1 MTWLSPLLAG
11 IAAAIAIPTLL
22 ILYFLKLRRRDLEVS
37 TTLLWKKAI
46 EDLQANAPFQKL
58 RRNLL
63 LFLQL
68 LILAAALLAIGQPQI
83 KGNIN
88 AGQKFVILIDRSA
101 SMQSVDEVDGKQK
114 RSRLDAAKAQAR
126 ALVDSMREPTKL
138 KISADESSDE
148 AMLIAFDS
156 TAEVRQQFTSDKA
169 SLRAAIDAIEPT
181 DGPGLLTEAVQL
193 AKAHAPKRIIEGKT
207 VEGLS
212 DEASAVTLHLWTDGR
227 LSDAERAG
235 VSPQDEVVLHKV
247 GAAES
252 ANLGVVTLRSE
263 RSFEDA
269 GKLTIFVGI
278 ESTDRSPRAIDVE
291 LTINGQPAAIKSVQ
305 IPAATVA
312 RTGEEKKEGSEGSS
326 DARPVTE
333 VVKSGSGGVVFQ
345 LDRYEGGL
353 ATVKLRT
360 PGTDTAPTD
369 DVFSIDDQASIVL
382 APAKKLRL
390 AMVSGGNLFLR
401 TALEGIPTA
410 KFDSYAPADF
420 ESKLRAGTL
429 PEYDCV
435 VLDGY
440 TPPKELCTGSA
451 GLPPGRWLLLGS
463 APQPSSGMIVGLPQG
478 AAKFI
483 EWKKEHPA
491 LRQVNLDEPTVG
503 DLPLV
508 TITPGTSAVAIAN
521 TDKGP
526 GIVFVGSIDTRAVV
540 VPFDVA
546 KSDWPF
552 NLSWVIFLASST
564 RALGDDAAGA
574 SGISTQALQPNNI
587 LSDRIPQGASN
598 ARIRIPGGDISPLAP
613 APDGAVVFGPIRHQ
627 GVYEVSWSGQA
638 GPLDRQEG
646 GTAKRLYAANL
657 LDEYESN
664 IASSNVLNLR
674 DRDVTARSENQI
686 TADRKLWPW
695 LLLAAL
701 AIVLFEWFIYNRK
714 VYV

>member
-11 IAAAIAIPTLL
+11 VAAAIAVPTLL
-22 ILYFLKLRRRDLEVS
+22 ILYFLKLRRQDVEVS

-88 AGQKFVILIDRSA
+88 AGRKFVILIDRSA
-101 SMQSVDEVDGKQK
+101 SMQSIDEVDGKQK
-114 RSRLDAAKAQAR
+114 RTRLDAAKAQAR

-156 TAEVRQQFTSDKA
+156 TADVRQQFTSDKSA
-169 SLRAAIDAIEPT
+169 LRAAIDAIEPT

-207 VEGLS
+207 VDGLS

-227 LSDAERAG
+227 LSDADRAG
-235 VSPQDEVVLHKV
+235 VSPQDEVVLHQV
-247 GAAES
+247 GSAES
-252 ANLGVVTLRSE
+252 PNLAIVTLRSE

-278 ESTDRSPRAIDVE
+278 ESTDRSPRIVDAE
-291 LTINGQPAAIKSVQ
+291 LTINGKPAAIKSVQ
-305 IPAATVA
+305 IPAATVS
-312 RTGEEKKEGSEGSS
+312 RTGEEKQEGALGST
-326 DARPVTE
+326 DARPVAN
-333 VVKSGSGGVVFQ
+333 VVKTGSTGVVFQ

-353 ATVKLRT
+353 ATVKLRAS
-360 PGTDTAPTD
+360 GTDSPPAD
-369 DVFSIDDQASIVL
+369 DVLAVDDQASLVL
-382 APAKKLRL
+382 APAKKLRI
-390 AMVSGGNLFLR
+390 AMVSSGNLFLR
-401 TALEGIPTA
+401 TALEGLPTA
-410 KFDSYAPADF
+410 KFDSYATADF
-420 ESKLRAGTL
+420 ESRLRARTL
-429 PEYDCV
+429 PEYDCI

-451 GLPPGRWLLLGS
+451 GLPPGRWLLLGT
-463 APQPSSGMIVGLPQG
+463 APQSTSGMTVGLPQG

-491 LRQVNLDEPTVG
+491 LRQVNLDEPTIG

-508 TITPGTSAVAIAN
+508 TIVPGSSAMAIAN

-526 GIVFVGSIDTRAVV
+526 GIILVASIDTRAVV

-564 RALGDDAAGA
+564 RAIGDDAAGA
-574 SGISTQALQPNNI
+574 GTNMQALQPNSI

-598 ARIRIPGGDISPLAP
+598 ARIRIPGGDITPLTP
-613 APDGAVVFGPIRHQ
+613 SPDGAIVFGPLRHQ

-646 GTAKRLYAANL
+646 ATAKRLYAANL
-657 LDEYESN
+657 LDDYESN
-664 IASSNVLNLR
+664 IAAANVLNLR
-674 DRDVTARSENQI
+674 DRDVSARSNGEI
-686 TADRKLWPW
+686 AADRKLWPW

-701 AIVLFEWFIYNRK
+701 AIILFEWFIYNRK

>member
-58 RRNLL
+58 RKNLL

-68 LILAAALLAIGQPQI
+68 LVLAAALLAIGQPQI
-83 KGNIN
+83 KGNIL
-88 AGQKFVILIDRSA
+88 AGKKFVILIDRSA
-101 SMQSVDEVDGKQK
+101 SMQSVDEADGKQT
-114 RSRLDAAKAQAR
+114 RSRLDAAKAQAKE
-126 ALVDSMREPTKL
+126 LVDSMREPTKL

-169 SLRAAIDAIEPT
+169 ALRQAIDAIEPT

-212 DEASAVTLHLWTDGR
+212 DEASAVMLHMWSDGR
-227 LSDAERAG
+227 LSDADRAG
-235 VSPQDEVVLHKV
+235 VSPDDKVFLHKV
-247 GAAES
+247 GSAES
-252 ANLGVVTLRSE
+252 ANLAVVTLRAE

-278 ESTDRSPRAIDVE
+278 ESTDRAPRTVDAE

-305 IPAATVA
+305 VPAATLS
-312 RTGEEKKEGSEGSS
+312 RTGEEKKEGAVGST
-326 DARPVTE
+326 DARPVAD
-333 VVKSGSGGVVFQ
+333 VVKTGATGVVFQ

-353 ATVKLRT
+353 ATVKLRSS
-360 PGTDTAPTD
+360 GTDTAPAG
-369 DVFSIDDQASIVL
+369 DVFAVDDQASLVL

-390 AMVSGGNLFLR
+390 AMVSSGNLFLR
-401 TALEGIPTA
+401 TGLEGLPTA

-420 ESKLRAGTL
+420 ETKLRAHTL
-429 PEYDCV
+429 PEYDCI

-451 GLPPGRWLLLGS
+451 GLPPGRWLMLGG
-463 APQPSSGMIVGLPQG
+463 APQPESGMTVGLPQG

-491 LRQVNLDEPTVG
+491 LRQVNLDEPTIG
-503 DLPLV
+503 DMPLV
-508 TITPGTSAVAIAN
+508 TITPGASAMTIAS
-521 TDKGP
+521 TDRGP
-526 GIVFVGSIDTRAVV
+526 GIVLVASIDTRAII

-564 RALGDDAAGA
+564 RAIGDDAAGA
-574 SGISTQALQPNNI
+574 SGVSTQALQPNTI
-587 LSDRIPQGASN
+587 LSDRIPKDASN
-598 ARIRIPGGDISPLAP
+598 ARIKIPGGDITPLNP
-613 APDGAVVFGPIRHQ
+613 SPDGTIVFGPVRHQ

-646 GTAKRLYAANL
+646 ATAKRLYAANL

-664 IASSNVLNLR
+664 IAASNVLNLR
-674 DRDVTARSENQI
+674 DRDVMAESRGEI
-686 TADRKLWPW
+686 AADRKLWPW
-695 LLLAAL
+695 LLLVAL
-701 AIVLFEWFIYNRK
+701 VIVLFEWFIYNRK

>member
-11 IAAAIAIPTLL
+11 VAAAIAVPTLL
-22 ILYFLKLRRRDLEVS
+22 ILYFLKLRRQDVEVS

-88 AGQKFVILIDRSA
+88 AGRKFVILIDRSA
-101 SMQSVDEVDGKQK
+101 SMQSIDEVDGKQK
-114 RSRLDAAKAQAR
+114 RTRLDAAKAQAR

-156 TAEVRQQFTSDKA
+156 TADVRQQFTSDKSA
-169 SLRAAIDAIEPT
+169 LRAAIDAIEPT

-207 VEGLS
+207 VDGLS

-227 LSDAERAG
+227 LSDADRAG
-235 VSPQDEVVLHKV
+235 VSPQDEVVLHQV
-247 GAAES
+247 GSAES
-252 ANLGVVTLRSE
+252 PNLAIVTLRSE

-278 ESTDRSPRAIDVE
+278 ESTDRSPRIVDAE
-291 LTINGQPAAIKSVQ
+291 LTINGKPAAIKSVQ
-305 IPAATVA
+305 IPAATVS
-312 RTGEEKKEGSEGSS
+312 RTGEEKQEGALGST
-326 DARPVTE
+326 DARPVAN
-333 VVKSGSGGVVFQ
+333 VVKTGSTGVVFQ

-353 ATVKLRT
+353 ATVKLRAS
-360 PGTDTAPTD
+360 GTDSPPAD
-369 DVFSIDDQASIVL
+369 DVLAVDDQASLVL
-382 APAKKLRL
+382 APAKKLRI
-390 AMVSGGNLFLR
+390 AMVSSGNLFLR
-401 TALEGIPTA
+401 TALEGLPTA
-410 KFDSYAPADF
+410 KFDSYATADF
-420 ESKLRAGTL
+420 ESRLRARTL
-429 PEYDCV
+429 PEYDCI

-451 GLPPGRWLLLGS
+451 GLPPGRWLLLGT
-463 APQPSSGMIVGLPQG
+463 APQSTSGMTVGLPQG

-491 LRQVNLDEPTVG
+491 LRQVNLDEPTIG

-508 TITPGTSAVAIAN
+508 TIVPGSSAMAIAN

-526 GIVFVGSIDTRAVV
+526 GIILVASIDTRAIV

-564 RALGDDAAGA
+564 RAIGDDAAGA
-574 SGISTQALQPNNI
+574 GTNMQALQPNSI

-598 ARIRIPGGDISPLAP
+598 ARIRIPGGDITPLTP
-613 APDGAVVFGPIRHQ
+613 SPDGTIVFGPLRHQ

-646 GTAKRLYAANL
+646 ATVKRLYAANL
-657 LDEYESN
+657 LDDYESN
-664 IASSNVLNLR
+664 IAAANVLNLR
-674 DRDVTARSENQI
+674 DRDVSARSNGEI
-686 TADRKLWPW
+686 AADRKLWPW

-701 AIVLFEWFIYNRK
+701 AIILFEWFIYNRK

>member
-11 IAAAIAIPTLL
+11 IAAAIAVPTLL
-22 ILYFLKLRRRDLEVS
+22 ILYFLKLRRQDVEVS

-88 AGQKFVILIDRSA
+88 AGRKFVILIDRSA
-101 SMQSVDEVDGKQK
+101 SMQSIDEADGKQK
-114 RSRLDAAKAQAR
+114 RTRLDAAKAQAR

-156 TAEVRQQFTSDKA
+156 TADVRQQFTSDKSA
-169 SLRAAIDAIEPT
+169 LRAAIDAIEPT

-207 VEGLS
+207 VDGLS

-227 LSDAERAG
+227 LADAERAG
-235 VSPQDEVVLHKV
+235 VSPQDEVVLHQV
-247 GAAES
+247 GSAES
-252 ANLGVVTLRSE
+252 SNLAIVTLRSE

-278 ESTDRSPRAIDVE
+278 ESTDRSPRIVDAE
-291 LTINGQPAAIKSVQ
+291 LTINGKPAAIKSVQ
-305 IPAATVA
+305 IPAATVS
-312 RTGEEKKEGSEGSS
+312 RTGEEKQEGALGST
-326 DARPVTE
+326 DARPVAN
-333 VVKSGSGGVVFQ
+333 VVKTGSTGVVFQ

-353 ATVKLRT
+353 ATVKLRAS
-360 PGTDTAPTD
+360 GTDSPPAD
-369 DVFSIDDQASIVL
+369 DVLAVDDQASLVL
-382 APAKKLRL
+382 APAKKLRI
-390 AMVSGGNLFLR
+390 AMVSSGNLFLR
-401 TALEGIPTA
+401 TALEGLPTA
-410 KFDSYAPADF
+410 KFDSYATADF
-420 ESKLRAGTL
+420 ESRLRARTL
-429 PEYDCV
+429 PEYDCI

-451 GLPPGRWLLLGS
+451 GLPPGRWLLLGT
-463 APQPSSGMIVGLPQG
+463 APQSTSGMTVGLPQG

-491 LRQVNLDEPTVG
+491 LRQVNLDEPTIG

-508 TITPGTSAVAIAN
+508 TIIPGSSSMAIAN

-526 GIVFVGSIDTRAVV
+526 GIILVASIDTRAIV

-564 RALGDDAAGA
+564 RAIGDDAAGA
-574 SGISTQALQPNNI
+574 GTNLQALQPNSI

-598 ARIRIPGGDISPLAP
+598 ARIRIPGGDITPLTP
-613 APDGAVVFGPIRHQ
+613 SPDGTIVFGPLRHQ

-646 GTAKRLYAANL
+646 ATAKRLYAANL
-657 LDEYESN
+657 LDDYESN
-664 IASSNVLNLR
+664 IAAANVLNLR
-674 DRDVTARSENQI
+674 DRDVSARSNGEI
-686 TADRKLWPW
+686 AADRKLWPW
-695 LLLAAL
+695 LLLATL
-701 AIVLFEWFIYNRK
+701 AIILFEWFIYNRK